1 MICKLVILFFC
12 LLIIN
17 SIISKITKPTIIE
30 GATGNQYQSYQ
41 DDPSILAS
49 KNASNIDILKGQ
61 VDKLAKVSD
70 TVSTNADDIKKNKQA
85 IDSLMQSMTPTTND
99 ASQKNQDYADNHPE
113 TFNM

>member
-49 KNASNIDILKGQ
+49 KNASNID
-61 VDKLAKVSD
+61 
-70 TVSTNADDIKKNKQA
+70 
-85 IDSLMQSMTPTTND
+85 
-99 ASQKNQDYADNHPE
+99 
-113 TFNM
+113 